1 MRMMMKSQLNV
12 DAANMAIAD
21 GSIGPVLE
29 KVMGIC
35 KPEAAYFLTE
45 GGSRTVCIVFDMVS
59 PDQIPQI
66 AEPMFH
72 AFGATVEFNPVMV
85 APELQKG
92 IAAWAESR

>member
-1 MRMMMKSQLNV
+1 MRMMLKTQLNV

-29 KVMGIC
+29 KVMGLC

-45 GGSRTVCIVFDMVS
+45 GGLRTVYIIFDMVA
-59 PDQIPQI
+59 PEQVPQI
-66 AEPMFH
+66 AEPLFH
-72 AFGATVEFNPVMV
+72 AFGATVEFRPAMI

-92 IAAWAESR
+92 IAAWAAAR

>member
-1 MRMMMKSQLNV
+1 MRMMMKSHLNV

-21 GSIGPVLE
+21 GSIAAVLE
-29 KVMGIC
+29 KVMALC

-45 GGSRTVCIVFDMVS
+45 GGSRTVYVVFDMAT

-72 AFGATVEFNPVMV
+72 AFGATVEFLPVMI